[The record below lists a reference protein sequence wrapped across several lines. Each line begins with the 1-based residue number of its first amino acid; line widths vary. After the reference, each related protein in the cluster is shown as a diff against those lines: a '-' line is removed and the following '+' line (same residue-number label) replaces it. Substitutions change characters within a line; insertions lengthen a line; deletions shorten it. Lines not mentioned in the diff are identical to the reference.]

1 MFSNSPKCCHYD
13 QYFYDKIVRKAESF
27 FNFIRRRFTKFC
39 PYHLQELIFNTDKL
53 FMFNQS
59 KYILVKSPFML
70 INTM

>member
-1 MFSNSPKCCHYD
+1 MINIFMIKLILKQKVFS
-13 QYFYDKIVRKAESF
+13 I
-27 FNFIRRRFTKFC
+27 FIRRRFTKFC
-39 PYHLQELIFNTDKL
+39 SYHLQELIFNTDKL